1 VLGTGGS
8 FLVFQFT
15 TRVLPDLYRV
25 FRYVSRKFE
34 PLNILPAHLFFCQPG
49 TA

>member
-1 VLGTGGS
+1 
-8 FLVFQFT
+8 
-15 TRVLPDLYRV
+15 VLPDLNRC
-25 FRYVSRKFE
+25 FRYVRRKFE

>member
-1 VLGTGGS
+1 L
-8 FLVFQFT
+8 LVFQFT
-15 TRVLPDLYRV
+15 TRVLPDLNRF
-25 FRYVSRKFE
+25 FRYVRRKFE